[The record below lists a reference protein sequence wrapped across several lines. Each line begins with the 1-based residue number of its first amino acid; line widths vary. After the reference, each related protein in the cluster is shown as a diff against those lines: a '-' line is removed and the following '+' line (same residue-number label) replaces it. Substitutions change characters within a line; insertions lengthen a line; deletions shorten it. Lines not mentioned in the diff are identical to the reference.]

1 MLRSALLVTLLT
13 GCGLQASLLDSPTPD
28 AGGDRGADPAPTATA
43 APTPAPAPTA
53 ASDGSVTVRNPLGK
67 ELQAEKITNPTAG
80 SAEHTVL
87 AALASQAGNGSF
99 DAFLAFVHP
108 SAKAE
113 TVQVDRLRAY
123 TWEQSRG
130 PKAARCAHD
139 GGTSLIIVARADI
152 QATVAG
158 GGDTGKRL
166 SVWCGEDR
174 MPVPFTLYPDG
185 DVWRFTQ
192 FGLN

>member
-1 MLRSALLVTLLT
+1 VFRPILLFALLA
-13 GCGLQASLLDSPTPD
+13 GCDLAQSLLDDASPPPST
-28 AGGDRGADPAPTATA
+28 
-43 APTPAPAPTA
+43 PTPAADATPEAPTEAPEA
-53 ASDGSVTVRNPLGK
+53 AADGSLTVKNPLGTQ
-67 ELQAEKITNPTAG
+67 LQAKKVTDPAAG
-80 SAEHTVL
+80 SPEHTIL
-87 AALASQAGNGSF
+87 GALASQAANGSF
-99 DAFLAFVHP
+99 EDFVAFVHP

-113 TVQVDRLRAY
+113 TQQVERLRAY

-130 PKAARCAHD
+130 AKAARCAHD
-139 GGTSLIIVARADI
+139 GGSALIVVARTEVK
-152 QATVAG
+152 ATIEG
-158 GGDTGKRL
+158 GGSTGQRL